1 MKEINT
7 VLTRKG
13 QTTIPVEIR
22 RALGLKE
29 GDRITFI
36 LDADKVSVQRAGS
49 VVARTAGACRSARPA
64 LSVEQ
69 LREAAERAIA
79 DETRERQ
86 GT

>member
-1 MKEINT
+1 MKEIHA
-7 VLTRKG
+7 VVTRKG

-29 GDRITFI
+29 GDRITFV
-36 LDADKVSVQRAGS
+36 LEADKVFVQRAGS

-64 LSVEQ
+64 LSAEE

-79 DETRERQ
+79 DDTRQRQ
-86 GT
+86 GA